1 MLKADIRV
9 DYKKLDNLAKSTQGI
24 ASQAASEL
32 SAEVVRLA
40 KENSRVDTGAMQA
53 GWNRSKIG
61 RGWKGGYRI
70 YNTVPYTVFN
80 EFGTSKMSAQPMLGP
95 ALTEVEPEIPKRV
108 RKWVE
113 IAINQFVAE
122 NSGGGSS
129 EGGE

>member
-40 KENSRVDTGAMQA
+40 KEKSRVDSGKMQA

-61 RGWKGGYRI
+61 AGRKGGYRI

-80 EFGTSKMSAQPMLGP
+80 EFGTSRMEAQPMLGP
-95 ALTEVEPEIPKRV
+95 AMVEVEPEIPKRV
-108 RKWVE
+108 RKWIE
-113 IAINQFVAE
+113 IGINQFISE
-122 NSGGGSS
+122 NSGYG
-129 EGGE
+129 GGEE

>member
-9 DYKKLDNLAKSTQGI
+9 DIKKLENLAKSTQGI

-40 KENSRVDTGAMQA
+40 KEKSRVDSGAMQA
-53 GWNRSKIG
+53 GWNRAKIG
-61 RGWKGGYRI
+61 AGRKGGYRI

-80 EFGTSKMSAQPMLGP
+80 EFGTSKMPAQPMLGP

-108 RKWVE
+108 KKWVE
-113 IAINQFVAE
+113 FAINQFVSE
-122 NSGGGSS
+122 NSGG
-129 EGGE
+129 E